1 VRKKG
6 GSAMKFLDRFEVV
19 PVLKGELNSLGCP
32 RKHRCMRCGV
42 NHKIIWENIR
52 YRDGVI
58 NFGKTVCSCGDDVV
72 SIWGEPMALAVE
84 FAELYSKENPV
95 NRKR

>member
-1 VRKKG
+1 
-6 GSAMKFLDRFEVV
+6 MKFLDKFEM
-19 PVLKGELNSLGCP
+19 LSLAKGELNSLGLP

-42 NHKIIWENIR
+42 NHTIPWENIR

-58 NFGKTVCSCGDDVV
+58 NFGKTVCRCGDDVV
-72 SIWGEPMALAVE
+72 SIWGKSMALAGE

-95 NRKR
+95 NRKK